1 MQGENN
7 MKINDDR
14 TLYDLC
20 RRYKYHY
27 NACKSLKEV
36 DSKYWN
42 KHLRRAYKD
51 AQNQL
56 DDTTKRI
63 IMLVLS
69 EFIDPY
75 TSVSID
81 VDVPY
86 DYLEYPRFGKVIRP
100 KGTTTVSITDERF
113 AEYVKKLLELWHKP

>member
-1 MQGENN
+1 

-27 NACKSLKEV
+27 NACKSLKDV

-56 DDTTKRI
+56 EDTTKRI

-86 DYLEYPRFGKVIRP
+86 DQRFTKMIRP

>member
-1 MQGENN
+1 

-56 DDTTKRI
+56 EDTTKRI

-81 VDVPY
+81 VDIPY
-86 DYLEYPRFGKVIRP
+86 DQRFTRMIRP

>member
-1 MQGENN
+1 

-27 NACKSLKEV
+27 NACKSLKDV

-56 DDTTKRI
+56 EDTTKRI

-69 EFIDPY
+69 EFIDPS

-86 DYLEYPRFGKVIRP
+86 DCLEYPRFGKVIRP
-100 KGTTTVSITDERF
+100 KGKTTVSITDERF
-113 AEYVKKLLELWHKP
+113 AEYVKKLLELWHMP

>member
-1 MQGENN
+1 

-56 DDTTKRI
+56 EDTTKRI

-69 EFIDPY
+69 EFIDPS

-81 VDVPY
+81 VDIPY
-86 DYLEYPRFGKVIRP
+86 DCFERYQKFGRVIRP
-100 KGTTTVSITDERF
+100 KEKTTVSITDERF
-113 AEYVKKLLELWHKP
+113 AEYVKKLLELWHMP

>member
-1 MQGENN
+1 

-86 DYLEYPRFGKVIRP
+86 DYYWENQRFGKVIRP

-113 AEYVKKLLELWHKP
+113 AEYVKKLLELWHMP

>member
-1 MQGENN
+1 

-27 NACKSLKEV
+27 NACKSLKDV

-56 DDTTKRI
+56 EDTTKRI

-69 EFIDPY
+69 EFIDPS
-75 TSVSID
+75 TSLSID
-81 VDVPY
+81 VDVPHECY
-86 DYLEYPRFGKVIRP
+86 SRFGKRFMS
-100 KGTTTVSITDERF
+100 KGITTVSITDERF
-113 AEYVKKLLELWHKP
+113 AEYVKKLLELWHMP

>member
-1 MQGENN
+1 

-36 DSKYWN
+36 DSQYWN
-42 KHLRRAYKD
+42 KHLRKAYKD

-63 IMLVLS
+63 ILLVLS

-86 DYLEYPRFGKVIRP
+86 DYLEYSRFGKVIRP

-113 AEYVKKLLELWHKP
+113 AEYVEKLLELWRK

>member
-1 MQGENN
+1 MRGGNN

-86 DYLEYPRFGKVIRP
+86 DYLEYPRFGKMVRP

>member
-1 MQGENN
+1 

-27 NACKSLKEV
+27 NACNSLKEV

-42 KHLRRAYKD
+42 KNLRKAYKD

-81 VDVPY
+81 VDAPY
-86 DYLEYPRFGKVIRP
+86 EPYWENQRLVKMFGT

>member
-1 MQGENN
+1 

-36 DSKYWN
+36 DSQYWN
-42 KHLRRAYKD
+42 KHLRKAYKD

-63 IMLVLS
+63 ILLVLS
-69 EFIDPY
+69 EFIDLY
-75 TSVSID
+75 TGVSID
-81 VDVPY
+81 VDVPF
-86 DYLEYPRFGKVIRP
+86 DSLGCMGKYRGRGSSSVTIE
-100 KGTTTVSITDERF
+100 SNELAD
-113 AEYVKKLLELWHKP
+113 YVKELLWLWRK

>member
-1 MQGENN
+1 

-86 DYLEYPRFGKVIRP
+86 DYQRFGRMSRP

>member
-1 MQGENN
+1 

-27 NACKSLKEV
+27 NACKSLKDV

-86 DYLEYPRFGKVIRP
+86 DYNQRFGRMISP

>member
-1 MQGENN
+1 

-20 RRYKYHY
+20 RRYKYYY
-27 NACKSLKEV
+27 NACESLKKV

-42 KHLRRAYKD
+42 KHLRKAYKD

-56 DDTTKRI
+56 EDTTKRI

-69 EFIDPY
+69 EFIDPH

-86 DYLEYPRFGKVIRP
+86 CDSYSRFGKRFMT
-100 KGTTTVSITDERF
+100 KGITTVSITDERF
-113 AEYVKKLLELWHKP
+113 AEYVKKLIELWHKP